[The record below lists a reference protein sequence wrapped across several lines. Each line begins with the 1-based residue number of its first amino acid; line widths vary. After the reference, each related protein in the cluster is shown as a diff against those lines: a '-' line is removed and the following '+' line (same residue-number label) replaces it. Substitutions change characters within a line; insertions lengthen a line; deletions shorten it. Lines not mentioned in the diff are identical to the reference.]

1 MFGYLIIVLRRN
13 TVEAFPVMGV
23 TKEILREG
31 DGTNFPIKGETLTMH
46 YKGTLASDGSQFD
59 SSYDKGRPFQF
70 KIGRGEVIQGW
81 DDGGT

>member
-1 MFGYLIIVLRRN
+1 
-13 TVEAFPVMGV
+13 MGV

-31 DGTNFPIKGETLTMH
+31 DGTTFPKKGESLTMH

-81 DDGGT
+81 DEGGTYHIPGSLGVRNRCYLKNL